1 MSSHIH
7 FYIGPY
13 IKFPAALNPYIAAGS
28 QAAMDWSRERW
39 RDRLMFAV
47 NESSNFDTWI
57 PNVGNHNLFRADEY
71 GDVSNPC
78 VITADM
84 ISTKAFTDGFPD
96 EITELRELYGSQGVI
111 EFGIVTYWL

>member
-7 FYIGPY
+7 FYVGPY
-13 IKFPAALNPYIAAGS
+13 IKFPAPPTS
-28 QAAMDWSRERW
+28 PWPDS
-39 RDRLMFAV
+39 DRLMFAV

>member
-7 FYIGPY
+7 FYVGPY
-13 IKFPAALNPYIAAGS
+13 IKFPAV
-28 QAAMDWSRERW
+28 WSRGRW
-39 RDRLMFAV
+39 RSDRLMFAV